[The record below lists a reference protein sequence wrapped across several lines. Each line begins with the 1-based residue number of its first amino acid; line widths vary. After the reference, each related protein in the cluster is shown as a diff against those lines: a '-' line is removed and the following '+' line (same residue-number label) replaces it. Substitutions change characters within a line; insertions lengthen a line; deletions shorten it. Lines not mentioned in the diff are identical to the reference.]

1 MTMFNGIIYK
11 YTSPSGKVYI
21 GQTVDEKKRR
31 KDFLSANNPYAGD
44 KINKARKKYGPEN
57 FEYEI
62 LTTVSADSVES
73 LCDLLDFSEQYY
85 IEKYDS
91 CNSGY
96 NLLEGGASFRNWK
109 KTQEQV
115 EKQRI
120 SLINYYKIHENPNS
134 KKVLQY
140 DLDGNFIK
148 EWNSAS
154 EAERNLGYSIGNISG
169 VCCGRGQTALGYMW
183 KYKESEE
190 IPLKIEASKSKG
202 TTKKHTGVLQ
212 LDLDGNLIRE
222 WKTTVEA
229 CTKLN
234 IKCKSAI
241 SEVCRGKRKT
251 AAGYVWRYKE
261 QVNLISEN
269 KYEI

>member
-73 LCDLLDFSEQYY
+73 LCDLL
-85 IEKYDS
+85 
-91 CNSGY
+91 
-96 NLLEGGASFRNWK
+96 EGGASFRNWK

-120 SLINYYKIHENPNS
+120 FLINYYKIHENPNS

-212 LDLDGNLIRE
+212 LDLDGNLIKE